1 MSRCEQILEQFS
13 NSDIQTSVQSIP
25 SSDRRDTRI
34 RLPKID
40 LPVFSGA
47 YEDWYSYQDTFEK
60 LIHVNPSL
68 TDIERFHY
76 LRSWLKDKAAEVVK
90 SIETTTDNYHE
101 AWNAVKERFDNK
113 RWIVRKHIKA
123 IFDAPAVMKENHVAL
138 RDLLDTILKDVRA
151 LRALKRPTSEWSDL
165 LIYIIVSKLDRATT
179 KAWETSLVDSN
190 ILELKTLINL
200 CMNCLKSTSHQAKAC
215 NSGSCRKCNNKHNTL
230 LHLSSVN
237 NSNQSQTSKPDSGQS
252 EHHLSS
258 SVLLSTAV
266 IYIYDSVKQAY
277 PCRVLLDNG
286 SQMNFI
292 TQELVNKL
300 KIEERPLEITA
311 SCVMEEMVHAKHV
324 VSVCI
329 KSHFNNFSKRIEC
342 VVIPRITQPLPQ
354 QIVPSQSVI
363 IPKNIKLIDPNFR
376 MPADIDM
383 LVGDELFFRILC
395 AGQIVQAKNKP
406 ILQKTQFGWIV
417 SGPTMST
424 NADSVMSVNHH
435 ITLLDDLNYKVSR
448 FWEVEHNIAKPQ
460 WSEDER
466 ACERT
471 FLETVKRTEEGRFTV
486 TLPVKPDQL
495 SKLGESRKIA
505 MQRFESLE
513 RRFAS
518 QPSLHEKYKNFI
530 KEYIT
535 LGHMREV
542 TNEQTSSTGISPVY
556 LPHHAVRN
564 EASTTT
570 KLRVVFDGSCKTTT
584 GISLNDTL
592 MVGPTVQDD
601 LFSILTRNRIF
612 KIAMTADIR
621 KMYRQVLLDPTQT
634 ALQRIVWRDT
644 KEDPIKIFELM
655 TVTYGTAAAPFF
667 AIRSLRKLAE
677 DHINQ
682 YPVASQIT
690 LRDFYVDDLVTG
702 TDSLE
707 EASYLKNE
715 LIQLLQEGKFE
726 LQK

>member
-1 MSRCEQILEQFS
+1 M
-13 NSDIQTSVQSIP
+13 
-25 SSDRRDTRI
+25 
-34 RLPKID
+34 
-40 LPVFSGA
+40 
-47 YEDWYSYQDTFEK
+47 
-60 LIHVNPSL
+60 
-68 TDIERFHY
+68 
-76 LRSWLKDKAAEVVK
+76 
-90 SIETTTDNYHE
+90 
-101 AWNAVKERFDNK
+101 
-113 RWIVRKHIKA
+113 
-123 IFDAPAVMKENHVAL
+123 
-138 RDLLDTILKDVRA
+138 
-151 LRALKRPTSEWSDL
+151 
-165 LIYIIVSKLDRATT
+165 
-179 KAWETSLVDSN
+179 
-190 ILELKTLINL
+190 
-200 CMNCLKSTSHQAKAC
+200 
-215 NSGSCRKCNNKHNTL
+215 
-230 LHLSSVN
+230 
-237 NSNQSQTSKPDSGQS
+237 
-252 EHHLSS
+252 
-258 SVLLSTAV
+258 
-266 IYIYDSVKQAY
+266 
-277 PCRVLLDNG
+277 
-286 SQMNFI
+286 
-292 TQELVNKL
+292 
-300 KIEERPLEITA
+300 
-311 SCVMEEMVHAKHV
+311 

-329 KSHFNNFSKRIEC
+329 KSRFNNFSERIEC

-363 IPKNIKLIDPNFR
+363 IPKNIKLADPNFR

-383 LVGDELFFRILC
+383 LVGAELFFRILC

-424 NADSVMSVNHH
+424 NADSVLSVNHH

-518 QPSLHEKYKNFI
+518 QPRLHEEYKNFI
-530 KEYIT
+530 KEYIA

-542 TNEQTSSTGISPVY
+542 TNEQTSSTGISSVY

-584 GISLNDTL
+584 GISLNDIL

-601 LFSILTRNRIF
+601 LFSILTRNRTF

-621 KMYRQVLLDPTQT
+621 KMYRQMLVDPIQT

-655 TVTYGTAAAPFF
+655 TVT
-667 AIRSLRKLAE
+667 
-677 DHINQ
+677 
-682 YPVASQIT
+682 
-690 LRDFYVDDLVTG
+690 
-702 TDSLE
+702 
-707 EASYLKNE
+707 
-715 LIQLLQEGKFE
+715 
-726 LQK
+726 